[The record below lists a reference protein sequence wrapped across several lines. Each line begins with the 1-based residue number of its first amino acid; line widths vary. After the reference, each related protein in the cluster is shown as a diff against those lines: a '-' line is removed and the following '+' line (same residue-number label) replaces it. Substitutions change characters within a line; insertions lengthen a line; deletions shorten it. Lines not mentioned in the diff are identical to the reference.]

1 MKRLFILLL
10 LCIGTANAG
19 LYPVVSSIDI
29 EPTGSNN
36 QARVYIT
43 VTPMDIGS
51 ASEEVLQTSLTTYT
65 ANLYNNQNGTARP
78 ATAWANYGAG
88 GLKPT
93 DTVGAIAMNA
103 YRKAPNTSGMWDAI
117 YLSESHCYGYA
128 VVHDVGPVAYSWASA
143 IHPAG
148 CMITPPAQNWC
159 KITTPSLELNHGS
172 ITLKNAEGD
181 IAATDVGVNCTSS
194 MAVSFKLT
202 TDDTYVYLAP
212 SGKAQ
217 LSINDKP
224 LGSSI
229 NLPAGPSTVT
239 LKDMLTGVNTEG
251 VNSGS
256 AVLVMMPY

>member
-1 MKRLFILLL
+1 MKKLFLLMMFY
-10 LCIGTANAG
+10 ISTASAG
-19 LYPVVSSIDI
+19 LFPVITAITVHPYSS
-29 EPTGSNN
+29 
-36 QARVYIT
+36 QQLWVYIDAK
-43 VTPMDIGS
+43 PMEIGA
-51 ASEEVLQTSLTTYT
+51 ASDQVLTMTGYQ
-65 ANLYNNQNGTARP
+65 AGMFNNQNGTARP
-78 ATAWANYGAG
+78 ATSFTSYAVYTKLNE
-88 GLKPT
+88 
-93 DTVGAIAMNA
+93 TVGQAAMRA
-103 YRKAPNTSGMWDAI
+103 YQQTPSGKYDVMPVGGS
-117 YLSESHCYGYA
+117 YCYGYA
-128 VVHDVGPVAYSWASA
+128 VVKYSGTNQYSWAST

-148 CMITPPAQNWC
+148 CMITPPAQDWC
-159 KITTPSLELNHGS
+159 KITTPTLELNHGS

-181 IAATDVGVNCTSS
+181 VASTDVGVDCTSS

-229 NLPAGPSTVT
+229 TLPAGPSTVT